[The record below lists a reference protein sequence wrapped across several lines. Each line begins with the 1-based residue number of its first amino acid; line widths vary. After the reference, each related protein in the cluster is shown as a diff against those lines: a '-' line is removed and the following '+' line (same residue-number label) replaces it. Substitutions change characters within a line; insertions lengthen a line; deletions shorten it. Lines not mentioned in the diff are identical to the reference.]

1 MLNSLN
7 TGVSGLQQFQSQID
21 SIGNNIAN
29 VNTTGYKSSR
39 LNFADTFGEA
49 LGGTSSGSVS
59 SSYGSG
65 VTGDGITTS
74 FRGGTIASTDN
85 VSDLAIRNGA
95 GFFTVKDAGTGDSYA
110 TRAGNFKLD
119 SEGYLVTQ
127 QGNLRVQGRQGDGQA
142 IGDLYFRDV
151 VANRGGFDPQGAGYI
166 QTEVTQDGS
175 IMIHFDNGRNYKA
188 GQIMLTEYAA
198 PQELTKLGGN
208 LYGNLEAAVPGD
220 PDGVAPGTGNVGSIQ
235 SYALEKSNV
244 DLTGEFSS
252 LIVAQRAFQANA
264 RMISTSDELLQEL
277 VNLTR

>member
-29 VNTTGYKSSR
+29 VNTTGYKSAR

-49 LGGTSSGSVS
+49 LAGSSDGSVS
-59 SSYGSG
+59 SSFGSG
-65 VTGDGITTS
+65 VTSDGITTS
-74 FRGGTIASTDN
+74 FRGGTIMSTDN
-85 VSDLAIRNGA
+85 VSDLAIRDGE
-95 GFFTVKDAGTGDSYA
+95 GFFTVKDAATGDTYA

-119 SEGYLVTQ
+119 NEGYLITQ
-127 QGNLRVQGRQGDGQA
+127 QGGLRVQGRQGAGQA
-142 IGDLYFRDV
+142 VGDLYFRDV
-151 VANRGGFDPQGAGYI
+151 AANRGGFDPQGASYI

-175 IMIHFDNGRNYKA
+175 IMIHFDNGSHYKA

-220 PDGVAPGTGNVGSIQ
+220 ADGEVPGTGNVGSIQ